1 MKTSGLALSTIN
13 KSARSFILAAAVR
26 AILAPA
32 VLVTMASAA
41 LAVAQQDAGPYRAAT
56 PAGSEVVLLKPSGAV
71 VTLLGLAEC
80 QEIEGAQHVD
90 QGLKA
95 RVVRAD
101 GAPMQSFPRHFSF
114 RVTAS
119 LRKTLLEE
127 PGSVLKT
134 EEEPSQLLV
143 KLRFRLK
150 AYDGLHMRVIEPAS
164 TAMIGVPADIPY
176 DERVYRV
183 TFDLPNDEPLTER
196 FVLEVIAPKDERL
209 ARLHFSLL

>member
-1 MKTSGLALSTIN
+1 MKTSGLSLFNIGKLARTFVDAAFPAALVIV
-13 KSARSFILAAAVR
+13 AAMALAAAQQQT
-26 AILAPA
+26 AP
-32 VLVTMASAA
+32 
-41 LAVAQQDAGPYRAAT
+41 PYRAAT
-56 PAGSEVVLLKPSGAV
+56 PAGSEVVLLKPSGAI

-80 QEIEGAQHVD
+80 QEIEGAQHMD

-101 GAPMQSFPRHFSF
+101 GEPIESFPRHFSF

-119 LRKTLLEE
+119 LRKTLLED
-127 PGSVLKT
+127 PGSELKT
-134 EEEPSQLLV
+134 KEEPSQLLV

-150 AYDGLHMRVIEPAS
+150 AYNGLQVRVIEPES
-164 TAMIGVPADIPY
+164 TSMIGVPADIPY

-183 TFDLPNDEPLTER
+183 SFNLPGNEPPTER
-196 FVLEVIAPKDERL
+196 FVLEVIAPEGERM

>member
-1 MKTSGLALSTIN
+1 MKSSGLALFNIS
-13 KSARSFILAAAVR
+13 KLAGTFVHAAF
-26 AILAPA
+26 PA
-32 VLVTMASAA
+32 ALVIVAAMA
-41 LAVAQQDAGPYRAAT
+41 LAVAQQQTAPPYRAAT

-101 GAPMQSFPRHFSF
+101 GEPMESFPTHFSF

-119 LRKTLLEE
+119 LRKTLLED
-127 PGSVLKT
+127 PGSELKT

-150 AYDGLHMRVIEPAS
+150 AYDGLHVRVIEPES
-164 TAMIGVPADIPY
+164 TSMIGVPADIPY
-176 DERVYRV
+176 DERVYRINF
-183 TFDLPNDEPLTER
+183 TLAGNEPPTER
-196 FVLEVIAPKDERL
+196 FVLEVIAPEGERM